1 MNFNDD
7 FFTMLGLFITCVVQF
22 VFYLIAFIVL
32 LILAHR
38 AGQRFKESLSE
49 QARKQY
55 KGFRIAA
62 FICGGLTLLM
72 LLIGAAAYIIG
83 FALL

>member
-1 MNFNDD
+1 MNLNDD
-7 FFTMLGLFITCVVQF
+7 FLSMFGLFITSVVQF
-22 VFYLIAFIVL
+22 PFYLIAFVVF
-32 LILAHR
+32 LILSHR
-38 AGQRFKESLSE
+38 ANQRFKENLSE

-62 FICGGLTLLM
+62 FICGGLALLM
-72 LLIGAAAYIIG
+72 LIVGVASYFMG